1 MIRLAASTALLGMT
15 ASVVACSKPDPK
27 AEARE
32 LEVAMTASEALALA
46 FADSVRENTAEARAR
61 SEARRIEQISNDT
74 LSACADPVP
83 VEATTRYANSMVTV
97 HLPTDFKLVNEKDIE
112 RQIKNSG
119 YARFEFVGADG
130 SKVSVY
136 GENSGSV
143 HSGWT
148 GLVTSECNL
157 DIAGRSAHLD
167 IANASVGRPD
177 RVVHAII
184 SASPYLSLVFLAHA
198 RSIERQKE
206 LLHAAH
212 TVNVGPLWG
221 QK

>member
-1 MIRLAASTALLGMT
+1 
-15 ASVVACSKPDPK
+15 
-27 AEARE
+27 
-32 LEVAMTASEALALA
+32 
-46 FADSVRENTAEARAR
+46 
-61 SEARRIEQISNDT
+61 
-74 LSACADPVP
+74 
-83 VEATTRYANSMVTV
+83 MVTV

-119 YARFEFVGADG
+119 YARFEWVGDDG
-130 SKVSVY
+130 STVSVY
-136 GENSGSV
+136 GENSSSV

-157 DIAGRSAHLD
+157 DIAGRRAHFD

-184 SASPYLSLVFLAHA
+184 DASPQLSLVFLAHA

-206 LLHAAH
+206 LLRAAH